1 MNGGHAFSCIAGT
14 TARAH
19 CAVMF
24 KTMLGIGMAT
34 VLAACASNT
43 ANAPAAEVPAAWEIG
58 EPTAWRATDPSE
70 PNEPKPAQYATGTP
84 TTTTA
89 APVK

>member
-1 MNGGHAFSCIAGT
+1 
-14 TARAH
+14 
-19 CAVMF
+19 MF

-43 ANAPAAEVPAAWEIG
+43 ASTPAAEVPAAWEIG
-58 EPTAWRATDPSE
+58 EPTAWRATDP
-70 PNEPKPAQYATGTP
+70 NDPKPVQYATGTP

-89 APVK
+89 APMK